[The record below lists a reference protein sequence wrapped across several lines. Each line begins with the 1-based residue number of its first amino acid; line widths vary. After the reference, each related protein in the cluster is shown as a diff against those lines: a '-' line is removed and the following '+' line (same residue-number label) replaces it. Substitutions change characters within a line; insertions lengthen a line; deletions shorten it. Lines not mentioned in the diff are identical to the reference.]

1 MLYSTGRRKTS
12 SARVFMKEGN
22 GNIIIN
28 KIDFK
33 KYFFFII
40 MQKII
45 LQPFFV
51 IDNFLNKFDF
61 YITVKGGGIYG
72 QAVAVRH
79 GISRVILKY
88 DLSLRSKLKICGFL
102 TRDSRSVERKK
113 YGFRKSRCRP
123 QYSKR

>member
-22 GNIIIN
+22 GNIFVN
-28 KIDFK
+28 KINFR
-33 KYFFFII
+33 KYFIFII

-51 IDNFLNKFDF
+51 VDNFFNKFDF

-72 QAVAVRH
+72 QAVAIRH

-88 DLSLRSKLKICGFL
+88 DLSLRSKLKIYGFL